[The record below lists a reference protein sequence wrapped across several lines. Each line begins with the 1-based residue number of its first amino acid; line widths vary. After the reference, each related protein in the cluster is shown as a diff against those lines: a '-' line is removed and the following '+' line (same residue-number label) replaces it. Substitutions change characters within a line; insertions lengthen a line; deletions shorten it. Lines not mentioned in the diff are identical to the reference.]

1 MASILKVDQIQS
13 ADGTTEYLNAGSI
26 KNASLH
32 SSVTGGSGITA
43 LGTVASGTLG
53 SSVTFP
59 AGHVLQVK
67 HVVMRG
73 YFNTVDS
80 SNHVLVTDGV
90 DPLQIQISVSNA
102 TNKIL
107 IFSNINGHAHNRQG
121 GALKVIRTAATSLSN
136 ADAIANEL
144 SYHND
149 SNKPA
154 SISTTNIGDIW
165 TMDGSGDDTWLANAS
180 SILEDVP
187 GVGIHTY
194 GVFAAT
200 ISNSQGGT
208 VVNASANGSEVNSSD
223 YLRAISTFMIME
235 VQGA

>member
-1 MASILKVDQIQS
+1 MANLVIGSVSAISDDSGTPTIQS
-13 ADGTTEYLNAGSI
+13 GVN
-26 KNASLH
+26 
-32 SSVTGGSGITA
+32 
-43 LGTVASGTLG
+43 
-53 SSVTFP
+53 FP
-59 AGHVLQVK
+59 AGHILQVK

-73 YFNTVDS
+73 YFNTTDT

-90 DPLQIQISVSNA
+90 DPLQIQITVSKA

-121 GALKVIRTAATSLSN
+121 GALKVIRTVATSLSN
-136 ADAIANEL
+136 TDAIAYEL
-144 SYHND
+144 SFHNAA
-149 SNKPA
+149 SKPA

-180 SILEDVP
+180 SILENVP
-187 GVGIHTY
+187 GVGTHTY

-200 ISNSQGGT
+200 LTSTQGGT
-208 VVNASANGSEVNSSD
+208 VVNASANDSEVDSSD
-223 YLRAISTFMIME
+223 YLRAISTFMVME